1 TMMYK
6 ADTNE
11 KVIAF
16 TFDDAPDEIYTP
28 RILDVLKKHDAKA
41 TFFLLGARVE
51 KYPHIVRQIH
61 EEGHIIGNHTYWHL
75 ELTKTGVANMIWEIN
90 KNERAIKSVIDKE
103 MKLFRAPY
111 GALNEE
117 MVKKLREMGYLGIGW
132 SIDSEDWRGISKEEI
147 KKRVLND
154 MHPGSIV
161 LMHAAGNVPGTPEAL
176 DELLTYLKKNGYQF
190 VTIPDMWK
198 IVYK

>member
-1 TMMYK
+1 YI
-6 ADTNE
+6 D
-11 KVIAF
+11 
-16 TFDDAPDEIYTP
+16 IYINCLQAEDGIRKRNVTG
-28 RILDVLKKHDAKA
+28 
-41 TFFLLGARVE
+41 F
-51 KYPHIVRQIH
+51 
-61 EEGHIIGNHTYWHL
+61 
-75 ELTKTGVANMIWEIN
+75 KTC
-90 KNERAIKSVIDKE
+90 
-103 MKLFRAPY
+103 
-111 GALNEE
+111 ALPNYEE

>member
-1 TMMYK
+1 FVFQAEDGIRDRNVTGVQTCALPIFFLLFLLGLLPMQVQASTHYPLQMKYPDTMMYK

-61 EEGHIIGNHTYWHL
+61 EEGHIIGNHT
-75 ELTKTGVANMIWEIN
+75 
-90 KNERAIKSVIDKE
+90 
-103 MKLFRAPY
+103 
-111 GALNEE
+111 
-117 MVKKLREMGYLGIGW
+117 
-132 SIDSEDWRGISKEEI
+132 
-147 KKRVLND
+147 
-154 MHPGSIV
+154 
-161 LMHAAGNVPGTPEAL
+161 
-176 DELLTYLKKNGYQF
+176 
-190 VTIPDMWK
+190 
-198 IVYK
+198 